1 MPKTILITGAA
12 QGIGKAIAVD
22 LARKGYQ
29 LAIADLPQ
37 QNEKAQAVL
46 KEIKELQSGVKAPIF
61 LPIDVSNKES
71 VFGVVDKV
79 ASHFGA
85 FDVMINNAGI
95 AMVAKILEATP
106 EELDRIMKIN
116 VGGVLYGTQAA
127 TRKFVELNRAGDYTP
142 ATVKT
147 ASKKLTGKI
156 INCCS
161 IAGNEA
167 IGSLGL
173 YCSSKFAVKC
183 LTQASAKELA
193 PLGITVNAYAPG
205 IVLTPMWDLIDSK
218 LSEINGLPI
227 GENLRR
233 QIEAIA
239 LKRGETAEDV
249 AGLVSFL
256 AGDESD
262 YITGQNIAVD
272 GGISYN

>member
-1 MPKTILITGAA
+1 MINSSDLFNSFNPHSTNMPKTILITGAA

-183 LTQASAKELA
+183 LTQASFSQ
-193 PLGITVNAYAPG
+193 GVGTSRNH
-205 IVLTPMWDLIDSK
+205 
-218 LSEINGLPI
+218 
-227 GENLRR
+227 R
-233 QIEAIA
+233 QC
-239 LKRGETAEDV
+239 LCSWYCSNPDV
-249 AGLVSFL
+249 GSHRQQV
-256 AGDESD
+256 
-262 YITGQNIAVD
+262 V
-272 GGISYN
+272 